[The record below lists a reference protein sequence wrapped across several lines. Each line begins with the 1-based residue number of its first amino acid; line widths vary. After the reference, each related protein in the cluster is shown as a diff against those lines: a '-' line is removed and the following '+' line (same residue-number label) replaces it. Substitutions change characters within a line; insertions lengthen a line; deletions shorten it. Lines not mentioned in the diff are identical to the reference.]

1 MKETYS
7 LEQVEKKFSG
17 YNLLLPQSTDVQIS
31 PFYSYHVEVVPC
43 DTSENSGDIFKT
55 GSINTGMKDQKG
67 NFVWVET
74 YALTKPMLNKLA
86 MAAGIQFNPDQT
98 FGTRIDQY
106 TYRAKAQGAMRKSD
120 GTARTETDQK
130 EICLRDEEDKYRIE
144 FMDKAAQGITDEKQ
158 AREAAKLFSG
168 RWVKLKNKWGKDVDG
183 YIIDESD
190 RQRYIDRSVMVN
202 MALLRKTWAEKAMTG
217 AKLRVI
223 RALLGLKGT
232 YTREELSR
240 GFAIPTVVFS
250 PDYNDPMVRQA
261 MLTSGINGVTNMFGG
276 GGQLSVKKID
286 FDQGEVIDMS
296 DDDLE
301 NPAFVSDR
309 PEDDFAEDYAE
320 PMQPEMM
327 PEPEPTPVH
336 YQMRQ
341 GEPWGQAQEP
351 TPMQAPRQQSGNTC
365 SSCGAPISAKVAEFS
380 TRKFGRP
387 LCMNCQKGGQ
397 R

>member
-1 MKETYS
+1 
-7 LEQVEKKFSG
+7 
-17 YNLLLPQSTDVQIS
+17 
-31 PFYSYHVEVVPC
+31 
-43 DTSENSGDIFKT
+43 
-55 GSINTGMKDQKG
+55 
-67 NFVWVET
+67 
-74 YALTKPMLNKLA
+74 
-86 MAAGIQFNPDQT
+86 
-98 FGTRIDQY
+98 
-106 TYRAKAQGAMRKSD
+106 
-120 GTARTETDQK
+120 
-130 EICLRDEEDKYRIE
+130 
-144 FMDKAAQGITDEKQ
+144 
-158 AREAAKLFSG
+158 
-168 RWVKLKNKWGKDVDG
+168 
-183 YIIDESD
+183 SD

-276 GGQLSVKKID
+276 GGQLSVKQID
-286 FDQGEVIDMS
+286 FDRGEVIDMT
-296 DDDLE
+296 DDDME
-301 NPAFVSDR
+301 NPAFASDR
-309 PEDDFAEDYAE
+309 PEDDFSEDYAE

-341 GEPWGQAQEP
+341 GEPWGQAQKP
-351 TPMQAPRQQSGNTC
+351 TPMQAPRQQSGYSC
-365 SSCGAPISAKVAEFS
+365 SSCGSPISQKVFEFS
-380 TRKFGRP
+380 NRKFGRG

>member
-7 LEQVEKKFSG
+7 LEQVQRNFSQ

-31 PFYSYHVEVVPC
+31 PFYSYHVEIVPC
-43 DTSENSGDIFKT
+43 DVSEHSGDIFKT
-55 GSINTGMKDQKG
+55 GSVNSGMKDNRG
-67 NFVWVET
+67 NFIWVDT

-98 FGTRIDQY
+98 FGTRVDQY

-130 EICLRDEEDKYRIE
+130 EICLQDEEDKYRIE
-144 FMDKAAQGITDEKQ
+144 FGDKAAHGITDEKQ
-158 AREAAKLFSG
+158 AKEAAKLFSG
-168 RWVKLKNKWGKDVDG
+168 KWVKATNKWGKPVDA
-183 YIIDESD
+183 YLIDESD
-190 RQRYIDRSVMVN
+190 RQRYIERSVMVN

-223 RALLGLKGT
+223 RALLGIKGT
-232 YTREELSR
+232 YTLEELHR

-276 GGQLSVKKID
+276 GGQLSVKQID
-286 FDQGEVIDMS
+286 FDRGEVIDMT
-296 DDDLE
+296 DEDLG
-301 NPAFVSDR
+301 NPAFASDQ
-309 PEDDFAEDYAE
+309 PDEDFAEDYAE
-320 PMQPEMM
+320 PMQPETM
-327 PEPEPTPVH
+327 PEPETQ
-336 YQMRQ
+336 YQGMASAPQ
-341 GEPWGQAQEP
+341 GWTAVPPAPQMHTRTQQA
-351 TPMQAPRQQSGNTC
+351 GYTC
-365 SSCGAPISAKVAEFS
+365 SSCGQTISQKVHEFS
-380 TRKFGRP
+380 VKKFGRS
-387 LCMNCQKGGQ
+387 LCMNCQKGG

>member
-17 YNLLLPQSTDVQIS
+17 YNLLLPQSTDVQMS

-98 FGTRIDQY
+98 FGTRVDQY

-130 EICLRDEEDKYRIE
+130 EICLKDEEDKYRLE

-158 AREAAKLFSG
+158 AKEAAKLFKG
-168 RWVKLKNKWGKDVDG
+168 TWVKLTNKWGKTVDG
-183 YIIDESD
+183 YLVDESD

-202 MALLRKTWAEKAMTG
+202 IALLRKTWAEKAMTG

-301 NPAFVSDR
+301 NPAFASDR
-309 PEDDFAEDYAE
+309 PDDDYAEDYMDPE
-320 PMQPEMM
+320 PAEMM
-327 PEPEPTPVH
+327 PDPEPAH
-336 YQMRQ
+336 YQM
-341 GEPWGQAQEP
+341 AQEEP
-351 TPMQAPRQQSGNTC
+351 RGYAQPPMQARQQSSYACT
-365 SSCGAPISAKVAEFS
+365 SCGAPISLKVFEFS
-380 TRKFGRP
+380 TKKFGRG
-387 LCMNCQKGGQ
+387 LCMNCQKGG
-397 R
+397 RR